1 MEHIVKFLRWIAV
14 DRAVAYAIL
23 TKLWLLFS
31 GPITLY
37 LISLHLT
44 PETQGFYYTF
54 ISLVALQVFIELG
67 FYVVITQFASH
78 EWAHLSFDDSG
89 SIIGDPNSLSRL
101 ISLGRLVF
109 KWYAVASMVFII
121 IIGIIG
127 YLFLTSKPDVDIS
140 WKEPWVIFI
149 LLSGLQLWVL
159 PFLSLL
165 EGCNQVANV
174 YKFRLFQAIVSACAM
189 WTIMF
194 LGGGLWIAV
203 AAAGSSLLVNI
214 SFFLFNYHNFF
225 KTFFLAPPAKRI
237 SWKLEIWPMQWRLA
251 LGGIVSYFMFSLY
264 VPIMFHYHGPVVAG
278 KMGMTW
284 QIVGTLGPLAMAW
297 VATKIPIWGMLIAKK
312 KYLKLDQSFYQASR
326 ISMSVITFSALILWL
341 AVYGLNYIQHPL
353 SERMLAPLPTAIFAL
368 GIVAVQGSQCLAAYL
383 RAHKK
388 EPFLGISIGS
398 GVATGLLVWIL
409 GSKFGPI
416 GAGASFLIVA
426 IGILPFGLKIWH
438 RCRKEWHKE

>member
-140 WKEPWVIFI
+140 
-149 LLSGLQLWVL
+149 
-159 PFLSLL
+159 
-165 EGCNQVANV
+165 
-174 YKFRLFQAIVSACAM
+174 
-189 WTIMF
+189 
-194 LGGGLWIAV
+194 
-203 AAAGSSLLVNI
+203 
-214 SFFLFNYHNFF
+214 
-225 KTFFLAPPAKRI
+225 
-237 SWKLEIWPMQWRLA
+237 
-251 LGGIVSYFMFSLY
+251 
-264 VPIMFHYHGPVVAG
+264 
-278 KMGMTW
+278 
-284 QIVGTLGPLAMAW
+284 
-297 VATKIPIWGMLIAKK
+297 
-312 KYLKLDQSFYQASR
+312 
-326 ISMSVITFSALILWL
+326 
-341 AVYGLNYIQHPL
+341 
-353 SERMLAPLPTAIFAL
+353 
-368 GIVAVQGSQCLAAYL
+368 
-383 RAHKK
+383 
-388 EPFLGISIGS
+388 
-398 GVATGLLVWIL
+398 
-409 GSKFGPI
+409 
-416 GAGASFLIVA
+416 
-426 IGILPFGLKIWH
+426 
-438 RCRKEWHKE
+438 